1 MVIFIFSSFLSANLI
16 QGEKM
21 KYIVVLLVSWVLLFG
36 TWVEVYA
43 WHLGKPVTPY
53 GDFCPQCAKYGACK
67 TIMTH
72 EDSKKAMIDYYHEK
86 GLNVELEKKSGR
98 FIRAKI
104 KEEEKVIDI
113 IIFDRRTGRIRSI
126 Y

>member
-1 MVIFIFSSFLSANLI
+1 MEGNY
-16 QGEKM
+16 M
-21 KYIVVLLVSWVLLFG
+21 KYIAVFLLTCTLLFG
-36 TWVEVYA
+36 IWFEVHA
-43 WHLGKPVTPY
+43 WRFGKPVTPY
-53 GDFCPQCAKYGACK
+53 GDFCPRCAKYGSCK

-72 EDSKKAMIDYYHEK
+72 EDSKKAMIDYYQEK
-86 GLNVELEKKSGR
+86 GLNVELEKKGGR

-104 KEEEKVIDI
+104 KEDDKVIDI

>member
-1 MVIFIFSSFLSANLI
+1 MKFAYIFLIVLALLS
-16 QGEKM
+16 GVWYE
-21 KYIVVLLVSWVLLFG
+21 VS
-36 TWVEVYA
+36 A
-43 WHLGKPVTPY
+43 WRIGRPVTPY
-53 GDFCPQCAKYGACK
+53 GDFCPACTKYGSCK

-72 EDSKKAMIDYYHEK
+72 DAAKKAMIDYYRAK

-104 KEEEKVIDI
+104 IEENRVIDV
-113 IIFDRRTGRIRSI
+113 IIFDRQTGRVRSI